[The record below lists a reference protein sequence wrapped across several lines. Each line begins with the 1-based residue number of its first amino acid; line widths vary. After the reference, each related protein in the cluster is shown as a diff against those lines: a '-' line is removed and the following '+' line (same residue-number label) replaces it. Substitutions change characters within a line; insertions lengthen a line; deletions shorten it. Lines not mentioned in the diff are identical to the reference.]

1 LSKKMDKFRC
11 ISLTLILMIT
21 IIGTVEASQESARA
35 KLDKARENVRLS
47 EETYSQISAEL
58 EELKSSE
65 KASPDLVKN
74 YEIYLQRVGEIRDEN
89 RRILEKMEKAYT
101 MAESSRPS
109 EPGAVS
115 DKPDSK
121 QEVKIP
127 EEEGGDR
134 VKALDRQLKDSL
146 ASFDEMIL
154 KEMDRIRTASA
165 LKMRGLAQEAAAA
178 AKRIKDAEESF
189 TDQDSSGEQGRKP
202 EGAEK
207 DREAPQAP
215 RESEEKNSGVQEAKT
230 GTGARP
236 PTSKPGSD
244 ESTRLSGR
252 GPDSSS
258 QDDDIVAR
266 QLREAAEKE
275 TDPELREKLWKEYEE
290 YKKSKRR

>member
-1 LSKKMDKFRC
+1 MDRFRHAF
-11 ISLTLILMIT
+11 LTSILMLT
-21 IIGTVEASQESARA
+21 IAIVGVVEGSQESARA
-35 KLDKARENVRLS
+35 KLEKARENVRLS
-47 EETYSQISAEL
+47 EATYRQISAEL

-101 MAESSRPS
+101 MAESPRPS

-115 DKPDSK
+115 GKPDLK

-134 VKALDRQLKDSL
+134 VKALDRQFKDSL

-178 AKRIKDAEESF
+178 AKRIKDAEEALS
-189 TDQDSSGEQGRKP
+189 DQDSSGEEGTKP

-207 DREAPQAP
+207 GQEAPQKP
-215 RESEEKNSGVQEAKT
+215 GESGEKNSGVQKPGT
-230 GTGARP
+230 DTGARP
-236 PTSKPGSD
+236 QSSKPGSD

-252 GPDSSS
+252 GPDSSD

-275 TDPELREKLWKEYEE
+275 TDPELKEKLWKEYEE